1 MHGLRQ
7 VRVVPRLR
15 SSVVGLGGRE
25 ALLRQQ
31 PQPRIMLNLGVPR
44 KHKQGLVASMLL
56 RQYTT
61 NTNQPNEKTNLTTDA
76 NANEPKKEDATA
88 NNENTKH
95 KNKPE
100 EEQQHW
106 IHRPTKD
113 ELLAAASGALERLK
127 IRFKWTMIRQ
137 VRPFNMDDISAM
149 FSWILVGN
157 LLWILLG
164 TTTFCSLVLFTM
176 NTVSAQDYF
185 ARKVG
190 DLLTR
195 ETGITVVFENAI
207 VPHWKDGV
215 ISLRN
220 VFVSRRPGSSKVQ
233 YRVQKGSQA
242 IAAAAAK
249 AGAAEPVIN
258 EDDDGN
264 YTQFD
269 LTIDC
274 ISVTLSL
281 RKWMDGKGILQDVE
295 VKGVRGLV
303 DRRHVRWNPD
313 DDPTKYKNVHVHGDF
328 EIDSFKLED
337 ALFTLYQ
344 PGADK
349 PFDVS
354 IFNCDLPQL
363 RKHWLFYDILS
374 ANNMSGSY
382 DNSLFTIHPRQLTTR
397 PFDDNE
403 PSPWKKINRLRI
415 DGVDIKH
422 LNRGV
427 DGPFGWIESG
437 NVDLLADVMLPEDAE
452 QFKFTEVM
460 EDIVERWEA
469 NLSRRDKNGREM
481 VTKVEE
487 RAREKEAHKYIVID
501 LRVQLNNTRAAVP
514 IFTSD
519 LTYINNALIRPIVAY
534 INSRDT
540 YIPINCR
547 VVKRLTDFEGSWTIY
562 DSELMDDVSAE
573 VYEAFAK
580 NVADDEARALRMR
593 KVGFWSVQF
602 AAQLLL
608 LSLGALA

>member
-1 MHGLRQ
+1 MSLRKNFY
-7 VRVVPRLR
+7 
-15 SSVVGLGGRE
+15 ST
-25 ALLRQQ
+25 
-31 PQPRIMLNLGVPR
+31 N
-44 KHKQGLVASMLL
+44 
-56 RQYTT
+56 
-61 NTNQPNEKTNLTTDA
+61 NTNDTKEHNNNNNQKEKGNEKS
-76 NANEPKKEDATA
+76 KEK
-88 NNENTKH
+88 EN
-95 KNKPE
+95 PS
-100 EEQQHW
+100 W
-106 IHRPTKD
+106 IPHRPSKE
-113 ELLAAASGALERLK
+113 ELLAAASGFLERLK

-149 FSWILVGN
+149 FSWVLVGN

-164 TTTFCSLVLFTM
+164 TTTFTSLVLLTM

-190 DLLTR
+190 DFLTK
-195 ETGITVVFENAI
+195 ETGINVVFENAI
-207 VPHWKDGV
+207 VPHWKDGM
-215 ISLRN
+215 ISFRN
-220 VFVSRRPGSSKVQ
+220 VFVSRRPHDPNDSKKKN
-233 YRVQKGSQA
+233 RVQKGSQA

-249 AGAAEPVIN
+249 SSSSADI
-258 EDDDGN
+258 DDDNSTHDEGN

-274 ISVTLSL
+274 VSVTLSL
-281 RKWMDGKGILQDVE
+281 RKWMDGRGVLQDVE
-295 VKGVRGLV
+295 VKGVRGV
-303 DRRHVRWNPD
+303 IDRRHVIWNPE
-313 DDPTKYKNVHVHGDF
+313 DDPTQHKNVHSPGDF
-328 EIDSFKLED
+328 EIESFKLED
-337 ALFTLYQ
+337 TLVTLHQ
-344 PGADK
+344 PSADK
-349 PFDVS
+349 PIDVS

-363 RKHWLFYDILS
+363 RKHWLLYDILS
-374 ANNMSGSY
+374 ANNVSGSY
-382 DNSLFTIHPRQLTTR
+382 DNSLFTIHPRQLTRT
-397 PFDDNE
+397 FDEDDQDQL
-403 PSPWKKINRLRI
+403 SPWKKINRLRI
-415 DGVDIKH
+415 DSVDIKH

-437 NVDLLADVMLPEDAE
+437 DVDILADLMLPVDAE

-469 NLSRRDKNGREM
+469 NLTRHKKDGQNM

-501 LRVQLNNTRAAVP
+501 LRVQLNNTRAGVP
-514 IFTSD
+514 LFTSD

-547 VVKRLTDFEGSWTIY
+547 VVKRLSDFEGSWTIY

-580 NVADDEARALRMR
+580 NIADDQARSIRMR
-593 KVGFWSVQF
+593 KVGFWSIQF

-608 LSLGALA
+608 LSLGALT

>member
-1 MHGLRQ
+1 MF
-7 VRVVPRLR
+7 
-15 SSVVGLGGRE
+15 GRP
-25 ALLRQQ
+25 LVQD
-31 PQPRIMLNLGVPR
+31 LGVHHHQQC
-44 KHKQGLVASMLL
+44 KGLVASTFL
-56 RQYTT
+56 RQYTI
-61 NTNQPNEKTNLTTDA
+61 NTNQSDKKATTTGA
-76 NANEPKKEDATA
+76 NANEQSNTV
-88 NNENTKH
+88 NESTNDNKMETVR
-95 KNKPE
+95 KPE
-100 EEQQHW
+100 EQQQQHHW
-106 IHRPTKD
+106 IHRPSKD

-281 RKWMDGKGILQDVE
+281 RKWMDGTGILQDVE

-344 PGADK
+344 PGAER

-415 DGVDIKH
+415 DGVDVKH

-437 NVDLLADVMLPEDAE
+437 NVDLLADVMLPVDAE

-469 NLSRRDKNGREM
+469 NLSRRDKNEGREM
-481 VTKVEE
+481 VTRVEE